1 MASPATQTLLRAIYR
16 VLPGKRPSRERR
28 LSNAWLRRNVGDIEG
43 RVLSI
48 GSQHDAD
55 REGGRYRDYFGRAK
69 SYATS
74 EVTAET
80 GADLVLDVRRMP
92 EVADESYDCIFCS
105 GVLEH
110 VDDYPAALSEMTRV
124 LRRGGILLL
133 GVPFRQAIHNAPL
146 DFWRF
151 TEGAIR
157 FLLKDRYEILML
169 DPIETSVPNFP
180 ASYWVKARRR

>member
-1 MASPATQTLLRAIYR
+1 MASPATQTLLRTLYR

-28 LSNAWLRRNVGDIEG
+28 LSNAWLRRHVGDIEG

-48 GSQHDAD
+48 GSQHDSD
-55 REGGRYRDYFGRAK
+55 REGGRYRDYFARAA
-69 SYATS
+69 SYTTS

-124 LRRGGILLL
+124 LRRGGTLLVGL
-133 GVPFRQAIHNAPL
+133 PFRQAIHNAPL
-146 DFWRF
+146 DYWRF
-151 TEGAIR
+151 TDGAIR
-157 FLLKDRYEILML
+157 YLLKDRYEILIL

-180 ASYWVKARRR
+180 ASYWVKARKR

>member
-1 MASPATQTLLRAIYR
+1 MASPATPRLLQTLYRA
-16 VLPGKRPSRERR
+16 LSGKWPSRERR
-28 LSNAWLRRNVGDIEG
+28 LSNAWLRKHASDIEG
-43 RVLSI
+43 SVLSI
-48 GSQHDAD
+48 GSQHDGD
-55 REGGRYRDYFGRAK
+55 REGGLYRDYFGRAK
-69 SYATS
+69 SYTTS

-92 EVADESYDCIFCS
+92 EVAGESYDCIFCS

-110 VDDYPAALSEMTRV
+110 VDDYQAALSEMTRV
-124 LRRGGILLL
+124 LRRGGTLLL

-146 DFWRF
+146 DYWRF

-157 FLLKDRYEILML
+157 YFLKDRYEILLL

-180 ASYWVKARRR
+180 ASYWVKARKR